1 MDGGDKHR
9 WGSFLYEKNVASV
22 LSELNVVDSNILLL
36 SEERDKLLAADDA
49 AGGGTG
55 EEATAATDNSGQ
67 PRAVKLQRTYSRGFF
82 PGDKTR

>member
-36 SEERDKLLAADDA
+36 SEERDKLFSRPTTLRE
-49 AGGGTG
+49 AGPGKKQQQPPT
-55 EEATAATDNSGQ
+55 TLDN
-67 PRAVKLQRTYSRGFF
+67 RAR
-82 PGDKTR
+82 